1 MGENVPSFSMML
13 AEKTPT
19 SLRMSFPAAVRNEMA
34 VFRSSPLFVRS
45 PVFRIAL
52 SRASRMGFG
61 AKPYDCWYLMT

>member
-1 MGENVPSFSMML
+1 
-13 AEKTPT
+13 
-19 SLRMSFPAAVRNEMA
+19 MSFPAAVRNEMA